1 MTTLY
6 EHVVL
11 GDKISMVSANFNIP
25 FLSGDGNIC
34 LYENGVSLV
43 DEFGNEKYIIELNDL
58 NINYEEFINVRNLKR
73 YDNLKL
79 KITIVRR
86 RFFKN
91 RTKRIKG
98 NYYGKLIIEI
108 AEIGSVELFDNQ
120 FFKYKKFY
128 EKIISLKDG
137 NSPLKIHKSNERNSI
152 FKFLK
157 SKFTFKN

>member
-43 DEFGNEKYIIELNDL
+43 DEFGNE
-58 NINYEEFINVRNLKR
+58 RNLKR

-79 KITIVRR
+79 KTTIVRR